1 MDPRRRQRRHDGRR
15 PPPGRQGVHRQGRQG
30 RARRAK
36 QALEKELD
44 KAAAKG
50 LGELAKK
57 LDSTKLAKLGTE
69 AYEKEA
75 LRATEKTLEFAAK
88 KSPTFLKKFGP
99 KAVEGLGKVTIVL
112 AIVFAVSDAAAAV
125 DHVSKGGTIE
135 FGPSLDTKELKG
147 DTKINA
153 TGPGK
158 DKNTDVPGDVSLTD
172 TVIDIDTKGV
182 PSVSG
187 TANVT
192 ADKVT
197 VRGAAGGSDG
207 DRVVLNINAH
217 LGNSTITIRRDGTM
231 KGGNVVAGDV
241 TIEDSQIEIDPPP
254 GTVSPTRKPGETVTI
269 TGATIKVT
277 QPGTGGGGTV
287 TGTGTT
293 GAGAPGTTG
302 ATGTGAPGTTGST
315 GTAAPGTTGSTG
327 TAAPGT
333 TGTTAT
339 TVPGATG
346 AAPAPVATPDR
357 AALERQV
364 LADGPTRDLY
374 KALLS
379 KEGAVPTAEFLQ
391 RLLALEALIHRNGA
405 KIAPLVAQ
413 APGGGQ
419 GKDPIKDVI
428 EPLEKLLLNEDV
440 KLEQAM
446 DKAIK
451 SASGGPTGQTGQTGT
466 TGQTGGQT
474 GQAGATG
481 TDGADGPI
489 AGRPR
494 PDSSAPVR
502 AARAHRAN
510 PGAPD
515 PRGRRA
521 GEGAAAD
528 VRAPGRV
535 DDRHGQRQ
543 DPLRHPADVDPGQ
556 YAADT
561 ERRRLGCPVPDFA
574 PLWRHPQR

>member
-1 MDPRRRQRRHDGRR
+1 M
-15 PPPGRQGVHRQGRQG
+15 
-30 RARRAK
+30 
-36 QALEKELD
+36 
-44 KAAAKG
+44 
-50 LGELAKK
+50 
-57 LDSTKLAKLGTE
+57 
-69 AYEKEA
+69 
-75 LRATEKTLEFAAK
+75 
-88 KSPTFLKKFGP
+88 
-99 KAVEGLGKVTIVL
+99 
-112 AIVFAVSDAAAAV
+112 
-125 DHVSKGGTIE
+125 
-135 FGPSLDTKELKG
+135 
-147 DTKINA
+147 
-153 TGPGK
+153 
-158 DKNTDVPGDVSLTD
+158 
-172 TVIDIDTKGV
+172 
-182 PSVSG
+182 
-187 TANVT
+187 
-192 ADKVT
+192 
-197 VRGAAGGSDG
+197 
-207 DRVVLNINAH
+207 
-217 LGNSTITIRRDGTM
+217 
-231 KGGNVVAGDV
+231 
-241 TIEDSQIEIDPPP
+241 EIDLPP

-481 TDGADGPI
+481 QTGPTGPSLADL
-489 AGRPR
+489 
-494 PDSSAPVR
+494 
-502 AARAHRAN
+502 
-510 PGAPD
+510 
-515 PRGRRA
+515 
-521 GEGAAAD
+521 
-528 VRAPGRV
+528 
-535 DDRHGQRQ
+535 GQI
-543 DPLRHPADVDPGQ
+543 
-556 YAADT
+556 
-561 ERRRLGCPVPDFA
+561 RRLQFA
-574 PLWRHPQR
+574 PLVRTGQIQVLQIRADDALAKAPPQTFALPAEWTIATANAKIRYVIPLTWTLVNTLQTQSGDDWDALYQTSPPSGAILSDDGDRPIQFIDTDVVWRSTLFVGKR